1 MPQDIL
7 QMGKIIDIA
16 KLLFGEL
23 YLERQNH
30 IKVVFGNIKIKIL
43 GGFFLP
49 PNDKLNVLDWWNW
62 QTQGRVDKMSP
73 LYTEMYIENLSNC
86 WELLLD

>member
-30 IKVVFGNIKIKIL
+30 IKVVFGNIPDLYLQIQKNLENPI
-43 GGFFLP
+43 
-49 PNDKLNVLDWWNW
+49 DK
-62 QTQGRVDKMSP
+62 TQD
-73 LYTEMYIENLSNC
+73 L
-86 WELLLD
+86 